1 MVIKKQN
8 EINNSLES
16 QCYMFL
22 SSNTQGNTEG
32 CVTRTKCLF
41 SGCVVTNFN
50 ASSQQNQLQPCT
62 FFKSNTET

>member
-8 EINNSLES
+8 EINNNLES

-32 CVTRTKCLF
+32 CVTRTKNVYFQDALL
-41 SGCVVTNFN
+41 
-50 ASSQQNQLQPCT
+50 QIQILMHQLQPCT